1 MYNQLGNY
9 SNHYSR
15 KEKVKNHWAGDC
27 QRPNT
32 PNRRSTSIIYLF
44 NLFSCEKTALLC
56 SPFLGSLCHLGIK
69 YNYNKLTDQSFS
81 PHLEYSNGK
90 SRSANFST
98 ASFPDIFIIFLE
110 NFRKRWCV
118 LADCLLEQLDVTQ
131 IFPTES
137 FFISR

>member
-81 PHLEYSNGK
+81 PHFFSN
-90 SRSANFST
+90 R
-98 ASFPDIFIIFLE
+98 IIFHFTMI
-110 NFRKRWCV
+110 FRWMDVWSNKIVEFGTIYCESPFWDNHWCIV
-118 LADCLLEQLDVTQ
+118 LVIRLATDW
-131 IFPTES
+131 
-137 FFISR
+137 